1 MASCAVMDIED
12 YETPKQQVIKRN
24 VRRSLHLRATENGE
38 DEVRLRELENSNIPG
53 VGSIF
58 LKTWG
63 CSHNH
68 SDAEY
73 MAGQLAAYGYSIT
86 GIFIFNITSRCAC
99 LRSLRVRLRRP
110 SGILPAL

>member
-12 YETPKQQVIKRN
+12 FAVGGDLSLKRRNINNTGQIVKPDKIINNGNTEIK
-24 VRRSLHLRATENGE
+24 LK
-38 DEVRLRELENSNIPG
+38 ELENSNIPG

-68 SDAEY
+68 SDTEY
-73 MAGQLAAYGYSIT
+73 MAGQLAADGYNIT
-86 GIFIFNITSRCAC
+86 GNLA
-99 LRSLRVRLRRP
+99 
-110 SGILPAL
+110 

>member
-12 YETPKQQVIKRN
+12 YETPRQHLIKRN
-24 VRRSLHLRATENGE
+24 IRNTLKSQSNENGE
-38 DEVRLRELENSNIPG
+38 DEVKLSELENSNIPG

-86 GIFIFNITSRCAC
+86 GKDTCVTMNYSVETVLLHFFVTK
-99 LRSLRVRLRRP
+99 
-110 SGILPAL
+110 

>member
-12 YETPKQQVIKRN
+12 FAIGGDMSLKRRN
-24 VRRSLHLRATENGE
+24 VNIPSQIVKADKYRENGDDNE
-38 DEVRLRELENSNIPG
+38 IKLRDLENSNIPG

-68 SDAEY
+68 SDTEY
-73 MAGQLAAYGYSIT
+73 MAGQLSSNGYSIT
-86 GIFIFNITSRCAC
+86 GNNH
-99 LRSLRVRLRRP
+99 
-110 SGILPAL
+110 G

>member
-12 YETPKQQVIKRN
+12 YETPKQHLIKRN
-24 VRRSLHLRATENGE
+24 TRNSLKLQSNEIGE
-38 DEVRLRELENSNIPG
+38 DEVKLSELENSNIPG

-58 LKTWG
+58 VKTWG

-73 MAGQLAAYGYSIT
+73 MAGQLAAYGYNIT
-86 GIFIFNITSRCAC
+86 GRYECVC
-99 LRSLRVRLRRP
+99 L
-110 SGILPAL
+110 